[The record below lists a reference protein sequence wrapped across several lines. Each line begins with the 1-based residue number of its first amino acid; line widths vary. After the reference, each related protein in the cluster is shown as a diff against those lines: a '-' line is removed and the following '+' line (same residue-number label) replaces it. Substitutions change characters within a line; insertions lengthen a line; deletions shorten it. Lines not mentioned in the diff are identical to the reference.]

1 MGVREIAEKW
11 FTAVEM
17 TTSHLRDPSDWPS
30 HTLEIFWRLNPLHK
44 SSQINSNGIQDI
56 YPPFLEKWWFSDCD
70 FTKRIARECT
80 WMLVMEKSGLFNG
93 DFALDSVLAKAQIS
107 ELIIFFK
114 VEDCLCFRL
123 LMKAF
128 IIWIHKVYTQYLV
141 VLWSSYCYFQK
152 SQDLNTTANW
162 NRHYWSNSVRLVWN
176 QWKSYDRG

>member
-56 YPPFLEKWWFSDCD
+56 YPPFLEKWWFSESCCD

-80 WMLVMEKSGLFNG
+80 WILAMEKSGLFND
-93 DFALDSVLAKAQIS
+93 DFALDSVLAKVQIS

-114 VEDCLCFRL
+114 EEDCLWLRL
-123 LMKAF
+123 LTNVF

-141 VLWSSYCYFQK
+141 CS
-152 SQDLNTTANW
+152 
-162 NRHYWSNSVRLVWN
+162 LVKFLLLFSEIPEPKYYSEFI
-176 QWKSYDRG
+176 QTLLVKLGSIGLK